1 MSNLKIIAELC
12 QNHMG
17 EISIVDEMVHAAKE
31 SGADFAKIQS
41 MRSKD
46 LVHRARFDTGIIE
59 GGSVNVIKRPFSKEY
74 TRLKNL
80 DLTEEEHFKFI
91 EICKKYKIEPMST
104 IFSRNRIKLFKK
116 LNFKRIKISSFDC
129 SSHQMIREIR
139 ENLKSDLIVSTGATY
154 DYEIEKTAKILGRN
168 KFTILHCI
176 SNYPTTPDV
185 AFLSRIKYLKKFS
198 NKVGFSDHSN
208 PEIYKNDLALISIG
222 EGAQLIERHFTI
234 LGKDKTK
241 DGPVSVNPKQL
252 KSLCELKK
260 ISNKDIKLIIKKK
273 FSKKKLFKILGRY
286 KREFS
291 KTEIL
296 NRDYYRGR
304 FASKSKNS
312 KIVFN
317 WDENFKLR
325 DIKQV

>member
-1 MSNLKIIAELC
+1 
-12 QNHMG
+12 MG
-17 EISIVDEMVHAAKE
+17 DISIVDEMVHAAKE

-46 LVHRARFDTGIIE
+46 LVYRKRFDKGIIE
-59 GGSVNVIKRPFSKEY
+59 GGHVNVIKRPYRKEFN
-74 TRLKNL
+74 RLKSL
-80 DLTEEEHFKFI
+80 DLTVDEHFKFI

-104 IFSRNRIKLFKK
+104 IFTRNRINLFKK
-116 LNFKRIKISSFDC
+116 LKFKTIKISSFDC
-129 SSHQMIREIR
+129 SSHQMLREIK
-139 ENLKSDLIVSTGATY
+139 ENLNSKLIVSTGATY
-154 DYEIEKTAKILGRN
+154 DYEIEKTAKILGKN
-168 KFTILHCI
+168 KFTILHCV

-185 AFLSRIKYLKKFS
+185 AFLSRIRYLKKFS

-208 PEIYKNDLALISIG
+208 PDIYQNDLALISIS
-222 EGAQLIERHFTI
+222 EGAELIERHFTI

-260 ISNKDIKLIIKKK
+260 LSKKDLQLLIKKK
-273 FSKKKLFKILGRY
+273 FSKKKLNTILGRY

-317 WDENFKLR
+317 WDTAFKLK
-325 DIKQV
+325 DIRQF